1 MRKKVAIVTSGYLP
15 LPPVEGGAVEALVQM
30 IAEENELYNHIN
42 LTIFSVYNK
51 KAEDEAENI
60 KNTNYVFF
68 RIPGFI
74 RVLDLFIYWICK
86 NILRKKK
93 NMSYRY
99 ILQRLYY
106 IHAVAK
112 NIHKYNYDE
121 LIFENHP
128 TLLYALKKFNNFN
141 KYKGKYDYHAHNE
154 ITNEFG
160 HHRYLIEVNKFICVS
175 EFIANSLSEK
185 LGLNNKDKFIVL
197 RNKVDEQRFRCVTNK
212 AIDSFVS
219 KYNIPR
225 NYTLFTFSGRLNPE
239 KGVKELL
246 LAYKNAKLSNAKLII
261 AGGYFFGSNLK
272 SDYEKE
278 LAKIAKEISNDIIF
292 TGNISYDEMPCL
304 YAISDVVVL
313 PSIWNDPA
321 PLTVIE
327 SITAGK
333 PLITTYSGG
342 IPEYVNSSDAIIL
355 PINDKL
361 VNNLT
366 TSMKL
371 LADDKKTREDLEKA
385 AKVES
390 KSWTKRSFYD
400 DFVDIIN

>member
-1 MRKKVAIVTSGYLP
+1 
-15 LPPVEGGAVEALVQM
+15 
-30 IAEENELYNHIN
+30 
-42 LTIFSVYNK
+42 
-51 KAEDEAENI
+51 
-60 KNTNYVFF
+60 
-68 RIPGFI
+68 
-74 RVLDLFIYWICK
+74 
-86 NILRKKK
+86 
-93 NMSYRY
+93 
-99 ILQRLYY
+99 
-106 IHAVAK
+106 
-112 NIHKYNYDE
+112 
-121 LIFENHP
+121 
-128 TLLYALKKFNNFN
+128 
-141 KYKGKYDYHAHNE
+141 
-154 ITNEFG
+154 
-160 HHRYLIEVNKFICVS
+160 
-175 EFIANSLSEK
+175 
-185 LGLNNKDKFIVL
+185 
-197 RNKVDEQRFRCVTNK
+197 
-212 AIDSFVS
+212 
-219 KYNIPR
+219 
-225 NYTLFTFSGRLNPE
+225 
-239 KGVKELL
+239 
-246 LAYKNAKLSNAKLII
+246 
-261 AGGYFFGSNLK
+261 
-272 SDYEKE
+272 
-278 LAKIAKEISNDIIF
+278 
-292 TGNISYDEMPCL
+292 MPCL